1 MNFSA
6 DDYQYMALA
15 LQLAE
20 GGRFIC
26 APNPAVGAV
35 LVRDGRII
43 GQGFTQQAGGPH
55 AEVMALRDAA
65 KHDET
70 AKGATAYVSL
80 EPCAHYGR
88 TPPCAKGLIE
98 AGVKRVVA
106 AMQDP
111 NPLVAGKGMA
121 MLREAGIETEV
132 GLLALEARES
142 LKGFLRRIERNRPW
156 LRLKIAASL
165 DGKTALSNGESQ
177 WITGPAARA
186 DVQRLRARSCAMLT
200 GSGTVLKDDPLLTVR
215 EIDGEPWQGRQPM
228 RVVLDSR
235 AQLPPDAKLLH
246 APGKTL
252 VITANAPDSHIAA
265 LQAAGAEV
273 LALPDA
279 AGRVDLPAT
288 LTTLA
293 ERGVN
298 EVTVEAGARLN
309 GAWLQSGLVDEIV
322 FYQAPVLLG
331 GSAAGMADFSL
342 ERLADKLTP
351 LVVDMRHLGPDI
363 RYTLRFTPSIKP

>member
-1 MNFSA
+1 MSFSV
-6 DDYQYMALA
+6 DDHQYMALA
-15 LQLAE
+15 LRLAE
-20 GGRFIC
+20 RGRCIST
-26 APNPAVGAV
+26 PNPAVGAV

-65 KHDET
+65 AAGEST
-70 AKGATAYVSL
+70 VGATAYVTL
-80 EPCAHYGR
+80 EPCAHFGR
-88 TPPCAKGLIE
+88 TPPCAQGLID
-98 AGVKRVVA
+98 AGLSRVVVA
-106 AMQDP
+106 LQDP

-121 MLREAGIETEV
+121 MLREAGV
-132 GLLALEARES
+132 DVALGLLALEASES
-142 LKGFLRRIERNRPW
+142 LKGFLSRIERGRPW

-165 DGKTALSNGESQ
+165 DGKTALANGESQ
-177 WITGPAARA
+177 WITGPAARM

-215 EIDGEPWQGRQPM
+215 EVDGQPWQGRQPL

-235 AQLPPDAKLLH
+235 AQLSPQAKLLH
-246 APGKTL
+246 APGHTL
-252 VITANAPDSHIAA
+252 VITANAPAAHIAA

-279 AGRVDLPAT
+279 NARVDLSAT
-288 LTTLA
+288 LVALA
-293 ERGVN
+293 ARGIN

-309 GAWLQSGLVDEIV
+309 GAWLQSGLVDEII

-331 GSAAGMADFSL
+331 SAAAGLADFSL
-342 ERLADKLTP
+342 DRLADKLAPSVT
-351 LVVDMRHLGPDI
+351 DIRHLGADL
-363 RYTLRFTPSIKP
+363 RYTLRFKSSIKS